1 MGELN
6 LRAAWAEFWNGL
18 GFNTFDGLLMAI
30 GIGIFAIALITYL
43 IKRSRDTG
51 NAKFPWAATIVA
63 AVLAGPSV
71 VIPFAADIVS
81 ALVNVFITI
90 INKGIGMF

>member
-6 LRAAWAEFWNGL
+6 LRAAWTEFWNNL
-18 GFNTFDGLLMAI
+18 GFNTFDTILMAA
-30 GIGIFAIALITYL
+30 GIGVFAIALAIYV

-51 NAKFPWAATIVA
+51 NAKFPWAATIFA
-63 AVLAGPSV
+63 ALLAGPAV

-81 ALVNVFITI
+81 AFVNVFITI
-90 INKGIGMF
+90 ANRGLNMF